1 MTHRFGGKVALVTG
15 ADGGIGGAVA
25 SRLAEEGATV
35 VAGVRRLDPA
45 KPLDPAWDAI
55 ELDVSDPAAAVRA
68 VEGIV
73 ERHGNLDILVNAAGS
88 MPFKPLADTGPGD
101 WRDTLDTDLIG
112 PFVLIREMLR
122 RGRPGAVV
130 NVASIHALAVEA
142 DAAVY
147 AAAKAA
153 LVSLTRSVA
162 LEGRGTGL
170 RCNVVLPGAVET
182 PMLRNNPNVAS
193 GAERIAPGELGQ
205 PADIAALVAYLA
217 SPDAAFVNG
226 AAVTADGGRMA
237 HL

>member
-25 SRLAEEGATV
+25 KRFAEEGAMV
-35 VAGVRRLDPA
+35 VAGVRRHDPA
-45 KPLDPAWDAI
+45 KPLDAAWDVI
-55 ELDVSDPAAAVRA
+55 ELDVADPAAAVRA

-73 ERHGNLDILVNAAGS
+73 ERHGNLDVLVNAAGS
-88 MPFKPLADTGPGD
+88 MPFKPLAQLEPAE
-101 WRDTLDTDLIG
+101 WRETLDADLIG

-122 RGRPGAVV
+122 RGRPGTVV
-130 NVASIHALAVEA
+130 SVASIHALAVEA
-142 DAAVY
+142 EAAAY

-153 LVSLTRSVA
+153 LVSLTRSAA

-193 GAERIAPGELGQ
+193 GAETIAPGELGQ

-217 SPDAAFVNG
+217 SPDAAFING
-226 AAVTADGGRMA
+226 AAITADGGRMA